1 MSEDPGVQAPSAHA
15 ERVLLWDH
23 WEQWNP
29 PADLQAAGGDKFIL
43 KLPLIAMHKSM
54 PDQSAQYVLES
65 IQKVTISFMWP
76 FWNEKECEF
85 DQPSFLVTLSFAKDD
100 KKLLS
105 SKVN

>member
-1 MSEDPGVQAPSAHA
+1 M
-15 ERVLLWDH
+15 L
-23 WEQWNP
+23 
-29 PADLQAAGGDKFIL
+29 
-43 KLPLIAMHKSM
+43 
-54 PDQSAQYVLES
+54 DQSAQYVLES
-65 IQKVTISFMWP
+65 IQKSNNFFHVA